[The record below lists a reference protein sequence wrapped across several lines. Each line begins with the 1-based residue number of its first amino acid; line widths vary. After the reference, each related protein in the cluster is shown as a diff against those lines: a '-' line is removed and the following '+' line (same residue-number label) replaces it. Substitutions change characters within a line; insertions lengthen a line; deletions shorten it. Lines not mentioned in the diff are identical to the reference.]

1 MSDLMVGQEYE
12 INYPYEGVDHWRR
25 VRIVSVSDDGK
36 AVWVRMVISPSNSF
50 PVRSADLRPAPSLS
64 AGGKD

>member
-1 MSDLMVGQEYE
+1 MSDFMVGQEYE
-12 INYPYEGVDHWRR
+12 INYPYEGVDRWRR

-36 AVWVRMVISPSNSF
+36 AVWVRMVVSPGNSF
-50 PVRSADLRPAPSLS
+50 PVPSADLRPAPSLS